1 MVWNLTMRKLARIER
16 VAKVSPIPDADSIE
30 VATVQSWN
38 VVIKKGEFKEGDL
51 CVYCEIDSF
60 LPVREEFEFLRK
72 SSYKKMEDKEGF
84 RLRTLKLRGQVSQ
97 GLLLPLS
104 IIDNGQQ
111 YPVGYEVTDL
121 LGITKYEPPIPAGTE
136 GTIKGGFPSFISKTD
151 EERIQNL
158 ADEYS
163 SYKNTEFY
171 ATEKLD
177 GTSITC
183 YVYEGSFGVCQ
194 RNYELEEA
202 NNMYW
207 ETVARLG
214 IKEKLMQLNKNIALQ
229 GELIGPSIQGNPYQL
244 KERTIKVFSVFDID
258 NGRYYEFE
266 EFTALTKELS
276 IDTVPLIETSMK
288 LPETIDM
295 LLQFADG
302 KSALN
307 LQTNR
312 EGLVLRSLSGVW
324 ISFKVIS
331 NQFLL
336 SEK

>member
-72 SSYKKMEDKEGF
+72 SSFKKMEDKEGF

-97 GLLLPLS
+97 GLLLQLS

-158 ADEYS
+158 ADEYG

-183 YVYEGSFGVCQ
+183 YTYEGSFGVCQ

-258 NGRYYEFE
+258 NGRYYKFE

-307 LQTNR
+307 PQTNR
-312 EGLVLRSLSGVW
+312 EGLVLRSLSGTW

-331 NQFLL
+331 NLFLL

>member
-16 VAKVSPIPDADSIE
+16 VAKVLPIPDADSIE

-183 YVYEGSFGVCQ
+183 YVYEGNFGVCQ

-258 NGRYYEFE
+258 NGRYYKFE

-307 LQTNR
+307 PQTNR

>member
-1 MVWNLTMRKLARIER
+1 MRKLARIER

-72 SSYKKMEDKEGF
+72 SSFKKMEDKEGF

-97 GLLLPLS
+97 GLLLQLS

-158 ADEYS
+158 ADEYG

-183 YVYEGSFGVCQ
+183 YVYEGNFGVCQ

-229 GELIGPSIQGNPYQL
+229 
-244 KERTIKVFSVFDID
+244 
-258 NGRYYEFE
+258 
-266 EFTALTKELS
+266 
-276 IDTVPLIETSMK
+276 
-288 LPETIDM
+288 
-295 LLQFADG
+295 
-302 KSALN
+302 
-307 LQTNR
+307 
-312 EGLVLRSLSGVW
+312 
-324 ISFKVIS
+324 
-331 NQFLL
+331 
-336 SEK
+336 